1 MLMKT
6 ILLFITIII
15 SFQAY
20 AADLLN
26 NVVIVSIDALH
37 PDAVT
42 RENSPNIMSLADRGV
57 IKLDGRST
65 TPPKTLISHSA
76 MFTGLTPQTGGR
88 DSNAW
93 KKGDATI
100 AQPTIF
106 STAKSIGY
114 NTGFVYSKGKLAFL
128 VNDPVDQSYFS
139 KEYPIDKTT
148 EYIKNHDKNFVFLH
162 ISGLDFTGP
171 EYGWMSKEYIE
182 DFKFIDEELKP
193 LVETVT
199 SKGKYLLIITSDHAG
214 HDKLHGCD
222 HPDDY
227 KLPFV
232 AVSDVLNVDTP
243 VLGKYETYKL
253 ISYLKSLK
261 VF

>member
-1 MLMKT
+1 MKT
-6 ILLFITIII
+6 IFLLITLIFSINL
-15 SFQAY
+15 Y

-37 PDAVT
+37 PDAV
-42 RENSPNIMSLADRGV
+42 RAENAPNIMSVADDGV
-57 IKLDGRST
+57 IKLNGRST

-76 MFTGLTPQTGGR
+76 MFTGLPPFMGGR
-88 DSNAW
+88 ESNAW
-93 KKGDATI
+93 KKGDPTI
-100 AQPTIF
+100 IQPTIF
-106 STAKSIGY
+106 DMAKELGY
-114 NTGFVYSKGKLAFL
+114 NTTFVYSKGKLAFL
-128 VNDPVDQSYFS
+128 NNEAVDNTAFS
-139 KEYPIDKTT
+139 KEYPIDKTI
-148 EYIKNHDKNFVFLH
+148 EYIKKQNNNFVFLH

-193 LVETVT
+193 LIDTVK
-199 SKGKYLLIITSDHAG
+199 SKGRYLLIITSDHAG

-227 KLPFV
+227 KLPFISS
-232 AVSDVLNVDTP
+232 SDTIGVDSIM
-243 VLGKYETYKL
+243 LKNYQTYML
-253 ISYLKSLK
+253 IAYLKSLK